1 MYNQGRFYFKIPI
14 YSLSAAAGCAESWLQ
29 VKGVSSSLPCSH
41 LAWVPFKARCSWK
54 MRVLGLGSEYR
65 GAFSPKEGRWSL
77 LVALGTS
84 VEGGGVQRAG
94 MMWWRS
100 RWGWKIGANDG
111 DYWGGFTF
119 ISCGQG
125 TKVRCGTCRDE
136 FALTKANFF
145 FFPLLGLGPKC
156 FIWGNCE
163 DSDAF
168 CLGLASGRGH
178 ICECFPWDWCAVCIS
193 HTQVLVA
200 LVPKLLGNRNWDC
213 FASLPQL
220 SVFFLSLQKKSQLA
234 TRSEL
239 IA

>member
-54 MRVLGLGSEYR
+54 IRVLGLGSEYR

-136 FALTKANFF
+136 FALTKAIF
-145 FFPLLGLGPKC
+145 FFPIIGFGTKMFHLRELWRLRCFLLGPGFREGSLLWVFPGIGVLCVPLIPRCWWPWFPSCWGTAIGIALLLFLNYLC
-156 FIWGNCE
+156 F
-163 DSDAF
+163 S
-168 CLGLASGRGH
+168 S
-178 ICECFPWDWCAVCIS
+178 PSKKIS
-193 HTQVLVA
+193 VSH
-200 LVPKLLGNRNWDC
+200 
-213 FASLPQL
+213 
-220 SVFFLSLQKKSQLA
+220 
-234 TRSEL
+234 
-239 IA
+239 

>member
-54 MRVLGLGSEYR
+54 IRVLGLGSEYR
-65 GAFSPKEGRWSL
+65 GAFSPKEGGWSL

-136 FALTKANFF
+136 FALTKAIF
-145 FFPLLGLGPKC
+145 FFPHYWVWDQNVSFEGTVKTQMLFSWAWLQGGVT
-156 FIWGNCE
+156 
-163 DSDAF
+163 SV
-168 CLGLASGRGH
+168 S
-178 ICECFPWDWCAVCIS
+178 FPWDWCAVCTS

-200 LVPKLLGNRNWDC
+200 LVPKLLGNHNWDC

-220 SVFFLSLQKKSQLA
+220 SVFFFPFKKNLS
-234 TRSEL
+234 
-239 IA
+239 